1 MTRSNIRSHTDLDV
15 WQESIQFV
23 TAVYDFTRRFPKEE
37 THGLTS
43 QLRRAAVSVPS
54 NIAEGASRSS
64 AKEYVRFLHL
74 ARGSLS
80 ELETQLRIAD
90 SPGFIDDVDKRVV
103 SVVKLRKMIS
113 SLITSLERQSR
124 IRSPV
129 PGAWSPKSDA

>member
-23 TAVYDFTRRFPKEE
+23 TAVYEFTRRFPKEE
-37 THGLTS
+37 IYGLTS

-64 AKEYVRFLHL
+64 AKEYVRFLHV

-80 ELETQLRIAD
+80 ELETQLHIAD
-90 SPGFIDDVDKRVV
+90 NLGFIDDVGKGIA

-113 SLITSLERQSR
+113 SLITSLERRGR

-129 PGAWSPKSDA
+129 PGARSPKSDA

>member
-15 WQESIQFV
+15 WQQSIQFV

-64 AKEYVRFLHL
+64 AQRVRSLL
-74 ARGSLS
+74 TSRARFAL
-80 ELETQLRIAD
+80 
-90 SPGFIDDVDKRVV
+90 
-103 SVVKLRKMIS
+103 
-113 SLITSLERQSR
+113 
-124 IRSPV
+124 
-129 PGAWSPKSDA
+129 